1 MDRRTLN
8 QTVLGFLLPQVCAH
22 CREDL
27 PADGFSP
34 LCLGCRPKLPPSG
47 RPFCERCAEPTLG
60 QAAHCARC
68 ANRLFACGLVRAAF
82 QYREACV
89 SLVHAFKFRGL
100 RGAARTAGTWMGL
113 ELGRFPELGECD
125 ALVPVPL
132 HARRRRE
139 RGYNQAK
146 LIAEG
151 LSEAARAPVEELV
164 LRVRETRPLWSLSR
178 DDRKQ
183 ALAGAFACPA
193 PERVAG
199 RRFWLV
205 DDVCTSGASLE
216 GCAQALL
223 DAGALSAAG
232 YVFARQAQPL
242 VQ

>member
-1 MDRRTLN
+1 MDKRALH
-8 QTVLGFLLPQVCAH
+8 QTVLQLLLPQVCAH

-34 LCLGCRPKLPPSG
+34 LCLDCRPKLPPIVP
-47 RPFCERCAEPTLG
+47 PFCERCCEPTLG
-60 QAAHCARC
+60 QAVHCPRC
-68 ANRLFACGLVRAAF
+68 ASRLFACAPIRAAF
-82 QYREACV
+82 QYRDACV

-100 RGAARTAGTWMGL
+100 RAAARTAGVWMGL
-113 ELGRFPELGECD
+113 ELPRFSELGSPD

-132 HARRRRE
+132 HPRRRRE

-151 LSEAARAPVEELV
+151 LSEAAQAPVEEVL
-164 LRVRETRPLWSLSR
+164 LRVRETRPLWALSR
-178 DDRKQ
+178 DDRRE
-183 ALAGAFACPA
+183 ALRGAFVCPE
-193 PERVAG
+193 PSRVAG
-199 RRFWLV
+199 RSFWIV

-216 GCAQALL
+216 GCAEALL
-223 DAGALSAAG
+223 AAGADSVTG